1 MFFINGNSK
10 VWNILTYARTSG
22 IQVTV
27 SSINSLAQNQMERTN
42 QQMDLQAM
50 HCKSSKKM
58 QIFCVEHE
66 ATSESSRFQYHLYQ
80 EAVGDVTVGH
90 PSVILLRNNKFQS
103 SLHFPHLSS
112 LPVTRKTVVSR
123 LQRAKQATMKES
135 HHKHP
140 LSQASTKKPCD
151 TKFIQIEITPAL
163 RGLRGLPT
171 TQIIIQGR
179 GDKLSITTHPMI
191 FEWYSLH
198 RAWLTLSWSHQ
209 KTPRTPRWTVDF
221 EASKK
226 RYIEPACFELF

>member
-1 MFFINGNSK
+1 M
-10 VWNILTYARTSG
+10 
-22 IQVTV
+22 Q
-27 SSINSLAQNQMERTN
+27 E
-42 QQMDLQAM
+42 LQA
-50 HCKSSKKM
+50 SKWPFPASTRLPRTRWNAPISKW
-58 QIFCVEHE
+58 IFKPCIAKAPKKCRSVCVEHE

-103 SLHFPHLSS
+103 SLNFPHLSS

-151 TKFIQIEITPAL
+151 TKFIQIDFTPAL

-171 TQIIIQGR
+171 TQKNNSR
-179 GDKLSITTHPMI
+179 
-191 FEWYSLH
+191 
-198 RAWLTLSWSHQ
+198 
-209 KTPRTPRWTVDF
+209 
-221 EASKK
+221 
-226 RYIEPACFELF
+226 